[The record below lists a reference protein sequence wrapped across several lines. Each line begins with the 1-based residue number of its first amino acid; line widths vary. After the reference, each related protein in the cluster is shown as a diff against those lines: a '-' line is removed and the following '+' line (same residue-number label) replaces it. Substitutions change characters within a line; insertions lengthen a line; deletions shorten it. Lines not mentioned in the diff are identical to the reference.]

1 MYMVAGPPS
10 ICGVGS
16 ISCLE
21 FTRAALTNLRVCDAG
36 MYVYP
41 RSGVC
46 LSARAR
52 CTYPWRRRRP
62 PASPGVACMQGSA
75 GGHPFLQAG
84 MASCRPC
91 LQEWT
96 GMHSCPQECIP
107 VDSMFDTQKSTPGLA
122 GGRRRRHGRVCICTY
137 IHRSC
142 ASAMQVC
149 IYTPVQMCVY
159 IHTYIH
165 ACMHTYI
172 HTHLVFHAYVSI
184 LRVRCAVEKTH
195 ART

>member
-46 LSARAR
+46 LSVRAR
-52 CTYPWRRRRP
+52 CTYTCVYMYIHTSKLR
-62 PASPGVACMQGSA
+62 VCD
-75 GGHPFLQAG
+75 AG
-84 MASCRPC
+84 MYLHP
-91 LQEWT
+91 
-96 GMHSCPQECIP
+96 
-107 VDSMFDTQKSTPGLA
+107 STD
-122 GGRRRRHGRVCICTY
+122 VC
-137 IHRSC
+137 
-142 ASAMQVC
+142 
-149 IYTPVQMCVY
+149 

-165 ACMHTYI
+165 TCMHAYI
-172 HTHLVFHAYVSI
+172 HTYTSCIPCICIYIACKVCCGKNARTHI
-184 LRVRCAVEKTH
+184 NTH
-195 ART
+195 AHTHLSAGDIWPHVVC

>member
-1 MYMVAGPPS
+1 MVAGPPS

-75 GGHPFLQAG
+75 GGHPFLPIPVRRKPFLSTACLTPTTC
-84 MASCRPC
+84 CR
-91 LQEWT
+91 QECIPV
-96 GMHSCPQECIP
+96 GRDAFLPIHCCPQECIP
-107 VDSMFDTQKSTPGLA
+107 VHSMFDT
-122 GGRRRRHGRVCICTY
+122 
-137 IHRSC
+137 
-142 ASAMQVC
+142 
-149 IYTPVQMCVY
+149 
-159 IHTYIH
+159 
-165 ACMHTYI
+165 
-172 HTHLVFHAYVSI
+172 HAYVSI